1 MASAQ
6 FDIGIHGFGLAGV
19 MLARALEREGLSFC
33 WADEALPNAASPM
46 APGIIN
52 PLAGRKIKLSTDFG
66 ASHEETLATFRE
78 LEELTGQTFWHPT
91 RLIRI
96 LESPEQA
103 ADLVQRRGE
112 TEQWIGQSF
121 GTGAHGELVHDP
133 FGSFET
139 LNAGWLSVPA
149 LVEAL
154 RQRYHT
160 AEVSVAE
167 LTLQAARRVDC
178 RGWRCANDPRWKQL
192 PWKNAR
198 GEVIELNLE
207 EALPPAL
214 WNGGGWLQPLPNG
227 NWRAGATYAWS
238 QFEAPASLIAQSEL
252 VAKLRRWLRA
262 SYRILSQEVG
272 VRAVLIDYRPVLG
285 AFADE
290 PDELI
295 FSGLGSHGAIQ
306 APIFSR
312 QLAAHLAHGT
322 PLDRDVAVARFQT

>member
-1 MASAQ
+1 
-6 FDIGIHGFGLAGV
+6 

-52 PLAGRKIKLSTDFG
+52 PLAGRKVKLSNDFG
-66 ASHEETLATFRE
+66 PSHEETLATFRE

-91 RLIRI
+91 PLIRI
-96 LESPEQA
+96 LESEEQA
-103 ADLVQRRGE
+103 AALAQRQE
-112 TEQWIGQSF
+112 EAKQWIGAVYDP
-121 GTGAHGELVHDP
+121 GAHGELVHDP

-139 LNAGWLSVPA
+139 LNAGWLNIPA
-149 LVEAL
+149 MVEAL
-154 RQRYHT
+154 RKRYHA

-167 LTLQAARRVDC
+167 LTLRAERRVDC
-178 RGWRCANDPRWKQL
+178 RGWRCANDRRWKQL

-198 GEVIELNLE
+198 GEVIELKLE
-207 EALPPAL
+207 KTLPPAL

-227 NWRAGATYAWS
+227 HWRAGATYAWS

-252 VAKLRRWLRA
+252 IAKLRRWLRA
-262 SYRILSQEVG
+262 PYRIVSQEVG
-272 VRAVLIDYRPVLG
+272 VRAVVIDYRPLLG
-285 AFADE
+285 AFTQE

-306 APIFSR
+306 APVFSR
-312 QLAAHLAHGT
+312 QLAAHLAHGA
-322 PLDRDVAVARFQT
+322 PLDRDVAVARFEN